1 MHQRQPPVA
10 STVMSSPSGMT
21 SSPVFETV
29 QPVVNVTVPPAIT
42 AERNAAWSHGD
53 SDVSTRAGATR
64 ASASQRPAG

>member
-1 MHQRQPPVA
+1 
-10 STVMSSPSGMT
+10 MT